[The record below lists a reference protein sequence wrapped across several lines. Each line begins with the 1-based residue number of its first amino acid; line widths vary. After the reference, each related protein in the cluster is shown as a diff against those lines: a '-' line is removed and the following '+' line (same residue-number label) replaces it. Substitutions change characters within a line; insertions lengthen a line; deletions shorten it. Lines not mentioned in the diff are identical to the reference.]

1 MSEQSVYEEAISN
14 PNLTAEEKR
23 NLELTKA
30 WSDAYGDLDNIE
42 RFCDTYAESTEI
54 YTPLQDWYWAKHG
67 HSNQAWRDGEI
78 AMLEFISHRKEKIV
92 SILARG
98 DTVAVQVSIEL
109 TSKDGQSRQG
119 AFAARD
125 ECGATDEDVVSTDFI
140 TDPHS
145 STFDADAGIEL
156 NSNFFK
162 LISWYDNEWGY
173 SNRVGDLLK
182 LMIDKGL

>member
-1 MSEQSVYEEAISN
+1 MSEQNAYEEAISN
-14 PNLTAEEKR
+14 SNLTAEEKR

-78 AMLEFISHRKEKIV
+78 AMLEFISHREEKIV

-119 AFAARD
+119 AFAAFLKF
-125 ECGATDEDVVSTDFI
+125 DEDGKIVSD
-140 TDPHS
+140 HS
-145 STFDADAGIEL
+145 FLGRQPRPTPDQAPPA
-156 NSNFFK
+156 FK
-162 LISWYDNEWGY
+162 PTLEK
-173 SNRVGDLLK
+173 LLE
-182 LMIDKGL
+182 INPE

>member
-119 AFAARD
+119 AFAAFLKF
-125 ECGATDEDVVSTDFI
+125 DEDGKIVSD
-140 TDPHS
+140 HS
-145 STFDADAGIEL
+145 FLGRHPRPTPDQAPAA
-156 NSNFFK
+156 FK
-162 LISWYDNEWGY
+162 PTLEK
-173 SNRVGDLLK
+173 LLE
-182 LMIDKGL
+182 INP

>member
-1 MSEQSVYEEAISN
+1 MSEQNVYVEAISN

-109 TSKDGQSRQG
+109 TSKDGKSRQG
-119 AFAARD
+119 AFAAFLKF
-125 ECGATDEDVVSTDFI
+125 DEDGKIVSD
-140 TDPHS
+140 HS
-145 STFDADAGIEL
+145 FLGRHPRPTPDQAPGA
-156 NSNFFK
+156 FK
-162 LISWYDNEWGY
+162 PTLEK
-173 SNRVGDLLK
+173 LLE
-182 LMIDKGL
+182 INP